1 MAILTFKIKGQTLSI
16 ESKIDKVVE
25 NSVNYLTY
33 KILLESD
40 DGWEGCGI
48 NIFFTSFLGE
58 TIKFPVTTLG
68 KSYNVPKEVIKTPGF
83 MVNMIGSKGTKEG
96 EEGVVITTQPIFV
109 SVVGG
114 GKSEGIEASE
124 TNITQSTIE
133 ALNTSIAGLGEDL
146 TDLET
151 ALNSSITR
159 LEKDL
164 TDSKIALN
172 SSITGLG
179 DNLTN
184 LEETLNTSIAGLEK
198 DLTNLET
205 ALNEKEDINNK
216 TTTIDRNSTDAQ
228 YPTAK
233 SVYELFSKGFDQIGA
248 ELDQISDLI
257 GGY

>member
-83 MVNMIGSKGTKEG
+83 MVNMIGSKATKEG

-114 GKSEGIEASE
+114 GKSEGIEVSE

-164 TDSKIALN
+164 T
-172 SSITGLG
+172 
-179 DNLTN
+179 N
-184 LEETLNTSIAGLEK
+184 LEI
-198 DLTNLET
+198 

-216 TTTIDRNSTDAQ
+216 TITIDRNSTDAQ

-233 SVYELFSKGFDQIGA
+233 SVYELFSKGFDQIGV